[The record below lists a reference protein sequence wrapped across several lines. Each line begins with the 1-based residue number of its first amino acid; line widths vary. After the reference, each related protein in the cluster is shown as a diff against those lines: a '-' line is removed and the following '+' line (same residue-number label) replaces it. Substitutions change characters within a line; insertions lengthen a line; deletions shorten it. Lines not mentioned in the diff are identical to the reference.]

1 MKSRTLTQLA
11 GLSLAALLVFG
22 CAQPTAE
29 AAKIDSATTTAGN
42 DAGMGN
48 SSSLVETV
56 SSESGSPA
64 PAAPTGEA
72 GPAAEGDKFANLP
85 FASTK
90 VSATDRAIIETN
102 MGTIELSFFLDK
114 APNHVKNFVHLAD
127 KGFYDKV
134 QFHRVIK
141 GFMIQGGCP
150 NTKPGNAGNGPA
162 GTGGPGYNVPAEFND
177 VAHEPGIL
185 SMARSSDPDSAGSQ
199 FFICHAAAPNLD
211 GQYTAFG
218 KVEKGMNIVNKIAEV
233 KTGPN
238 DMPSSPVVI
247 NKVRIVRKS

>member
-1 MKSRTLTQLA
+1 MSPRI
-11 GLSLAALLVFG
+11 LSTFTGFGLAALLIIG

-29 AAKIDSATTTAGN
+29 PAKIESATTTAGEGGTT
-42 DAGMGN
+42 DAKAA
-48 SSSLVETV
+48 SLTETTTT
-56 SSESGSPA
+56 ESAPA
-64 PAAPTGEA
+64 PAEQ
-72 GPAAEGDKFANLP
+72 GDKFSKLP

-90 VSATDRAIIETN
+90 ISATDRAVIETN
-102 MGTIELSFFLDK
+102 MGTIELSFFVDK
-114 APNHVKNFVHLAD
+114 APNHVKNFIHLAE
-127 KGFYDKV
+127 KGFYEKC

-177 VAHEPGIL
+177 TAHEPGIL
-185 SMARSSDPDSAGSQ
+185 SMARAGDPDSAGSQ
-199 FFICHAAAPNLD
+199 FFICHAAAPSLD

-218 KVEKGMNIVNKIAEV
+218 KVEKGMNVVNKIAEV

-238 DMPSSPVVI
+238 DMPTSPVVI
-247 NKVRIVRKS
+247 NKIRIVRKS